1 MIILLAIFVGI
12 VVKILLDMRKPP
24 LTVEDVLSGRV
35 TEDQY
40 KRDYFFRVGH
50 NPPPD
55 SRLHPRPKTMPPPPP
70 IPIDKRRCNRC
81 KKNKRR

>member
-12 VVKILLDMRKPP
+12 AVKILLDMRKPP

-40 KRDYFFRVGH
+40 KRDYFFS
-50 NPPPD
+50 
-55 SRLHPRPKTMPPPPP
+55 SRA
-70 IPIDKRRCNRC
+70 
-81 KKNKRR
+81 